1 MPFIG
6 HVPTTVSPGEASDA
20 GQASIEHTETLFEGT
35 FAADHA
41 GKDLTAAIAQWR
53 ATEASELFAKFVRNG
68 TLVDPTLIAQEY
80 LVRSLEATKP
90 DPRARYIAASA
101 RQEAEKMLGGARANL
116 EKLLLERKPLLGEF
130 QKVTGMMNQ
139 AGVTLLAGTDLSV
152 LHPPGFSLHDELA
165 LLVETGLTPTE
176 ALRAATINPA
186 RLFPGAEVGT
196 IEAGKRADFVVLDG
210 ILSATF
216 EIRKESGR

>member
-1 MPFIG
+1 MYPAEGGRRFHQAPPTNLTRGVFGIAAEAKRLTLPFIG

-90 DPRARYIAASA
+90 DPA
-101 RQEAEKMLGGARANL
+101 
-116 EKLLLERKPLLGEF
+116 
-130 QKVTGMMNQ
+130 
-139 AGVTLLAGTDLSV
+139 LA
-152 LHPPGFSLHDELA
+152 
-165 LLVETGLTPTE
+165 
-176 ALRAATINPA
+176 I
-186 RLFPGAEVGT
+186 
-196 IEAGKRADFVVLDG
+196 
-210 ILSATF
+210 
-216 EIRKESGR
+216 